1 MRVVQKFLID
11 QIINISNNIAEII
24 RITARLDAH
33 KMDMVLNKIEQE
45 FEKSLY
51 PKNPT
56 EQQKTLAKQF
66 TLEYLNEFSKKLF
79 KMDWEN
85 FKHNSIEILRN
96 FNTQKN
102 K

>member
-1 MRVVQKFLID
+1 MRVVPKFLIEH
-11 QIINISNNIAEII
+11 IIDISNNIAEVI
-24 RITARLDAH
+24 RITARVDVH
-33 KMDMVLNKIEQE
+33 KMEIVLNKIEQE
-45 FEKSLY
+45 FEKSFI

-56 EQQKTLAKQF
+56 EQQKTWAKET
-66 TLEYLNEFSKKLF
+66 TLEYLNKFSNELF